1 LLCGREVAWGAKSY
15 SEARL
20 GLAFQRWN
28 LCDSLDTCGF
38 ADSFVIDD
46 DDRRTSTH
54 SVQIADE
61 ASRNSAL
68 DDL

>member
-1 LLCGREVAWGAKSY
+1 
-15 SEARL
+15 
-20 GLAFQRWN
+20 LAFQRWN